1 MVTKDSLKIN
11 KKIDLID
18 FFSKQE
24 FNFFFSLISTEFKA
38 RGSADKMKQKT
49 KDHCDFLSLSV
60 MSDTLQTH
68 RL

>member
-24 FNFFFSLISTEFKA
+24 FNFFFFFDLNWIQGK
-38 RGSADKMKQKT
+38 RICG
-49 KDHCDFLSLSV
+49 
-60 MSDTLQTH
+60 
-68 RL
+68 